1 MKHASINVKK
11 FTVKESEAFR
21 VRVESWEVVSPKGLY
36 AIDMIQESLD
46 EDGNVADSSTYN
58 FHLTKE
64 EISDLCKGLLTV

>member
-1 MKHASINVKK
+1 MKHESINVKK

-21 VRVESWEVVSPKGLY
+21 IRVETWEALSPKGLY

-46 EDGNVADSSTYN
+46 EDGKVADTSTYN

-64 EISDLCKGLLTV
+64 EIGNLCKGLLTI